1 MIILLY
7 AFSFMACESGGLNSD
22 SANQLSLYED
32 YQKAYNEYK
41 NLSALSL
48 YAEYTVKGKADGEIY
63 IDNETVIDTTQIK
76 AGEGMVGHTKQFT
89 QFYEKNVYDEYIRR
103 SSEQFYRDGYVYIEM
118 SNVEKVKMEYPIQT
132 KPELDFIY
140 LFDFDKSMIKEQ
152 SIQSD
157 KYVFVL
163 DEQKIRQEV
172 LDKLSHFYIEIE
184 SLENI
189 DFHSIVFSVALEN
202 GDIAATSLRCMG
214 TTNQNDRLLA
224 IEFSAD
230 IRVKSTEGLTIDFP
244 EDLDLYQEIS
254 LMPEE

>member
-1 MIILLY
+1 
-7 AFSFMACESGGLNSD
+7 
-22 SANQLSLYED
+22 
-32 YQKAYNEYK
+32 
-41 NLSALSL
+41 
-48 YAEYTVKGKADGEIY
+48 
-63 IDNETVIDTTQIK
+63 
-76 AGEGMVGHTKQFT
+76 MVGHTKQFT

-244 EDLDLYQEIS
+244 EDLDLYQEIP